1 MHEIAEFLRDN
12 PPFDTLSEEEL
23 DEVAAA
29 CEIEYA
35 EAGTMVLEQAVTT
48 PGVAWVV
55 RRGAVELLDGDRV
68 VDMLSEG
75 EMFGHASLLSEWP
88 TALAV
93 RAAEDSLLYRL
104 PAEAIRP
111 VLARPAALRFAARSL
126 AGRYEMLQRELDP
139 LAIAVVDPARRPV
152 SRLLRGDPVIAAP
165 AATVQEAARRM
176 VEASS
181 SAVLV
186 DLGDG
191 FGIVTDRDLRE
202 RVVAA
207 GVPADTPVSQ
217 VMTAPATTIADD
229 VTGADALLD
238 MLDRGVRHLPVVDAS
253 GRVIGVISDTDLM
266 AVETRTPFLLRRAI
280 TAATTVDEL
289 AAAVEPLS
297 DTIIGLHDAKVAA
310 ASISRVIATVH
321 EALTRRMIE
330 LVIDGHPEVAP
341 FTWLSLGS
349 VARREAFPS
358 SDQDSAIAWQGEGDD
373 PAVREP
379 LARVAAEVVAGL
391 ERCGIPR
398 CPNGAVACKPLF
410 LRSQGAWLAAARSWL
425 DDPTEEKALIL
436 VSLMIDGR
444 PVWTAESG
452 WRAVGDVFAGARRH
466 PQLLRRL
473 GLFALSDR
481 PPTGFFRDFVVE
493 HDGERRGTLDIKSGG
508 LLPVVDIA
516 RWAAMSAGSSET
528 STAARLDAAER
539 AGTLDGRT
547 ASTLQIAFELFTDLR
562 MQSQIDALRRG
573 VTPNDSIDPRELAP
587 LTRRYLKDAFRAVAE
602 VQRGLTNEFGLTAL

>member
-1 MHEIAEFLRDN
+1 M
-12 PPFDTLSEEEL
+12 
-23 DEVAAA
+23 AAA
-29 CEIEYA
+29 CEIEFA

-289 AAAVEPLS
+289 AAAVAPLL
-297 DTIIGLHDAKVAA
+297 GHHRRPA
-310 ASISRVIATVH
+310 RRQGCRRFH
-321 EALTRRMIE
+321 LTRDRHRPRRA
-330 LVIDGHPEVAP
+330 HPPHDRAGRRRAP
-341 FTWLSLGS
+341 GRGAVHLA
-349 VARREAFPS
+349 VARQR
-358 SDQDSAIAWQGEGDD
+358 G
-373 PAVREP
+373 PARGVPQLRP
-379 LARVAAEVVAGL
+379 GQRDRLAGRGRRPGGAGAARARGRRGRGRPRALRHTALPQRRGRLQAAVPALAGGVAGRRAVVAGRSHRG
-391 ERCGIPR
+391 E
-398 CPNGAVACKPLF
+398 GADPGVADDRRPAGVDGRVRLA
-410 LRSQGAWLAAARSWL
+410 RRRGRVRGRPPPSPAAAAAGPVR
-425 DDPTEEKALIL
+425 AQ
-436 VSLMIDGR
+436 R
-444 PVWTAESG
+444 PA
-452 WRAVGDVFAGARRH
+452 AH
-466 PQLLRRL
+466 
-473 GLFALSDR
+473 
-481 PPTGFFRDFVVE
+481 
-493 HDGERRGTLDIKSGG
+493 G
-508 LLPVVDIA
+508 LLPRLRGRA
-516 RWAAMSAGSSET
+516 RRR
-528 STAARLDAAER
+528 AARHPRHQVRRAAAGRRHRPLGGDVGGLVGDLHRRAPGRGGAGRHARRPHGLDAAGRVRAVHRPAHGEPDRRAAPGSDAERLDRPAR
-539 AGTLDGRT
+539 AGPAHPPLPEGR
-547 ASTLQIAFELFTDLR
+547 LP
-562 MQSQIDALRRG
+562 RG
-573 VTPNDSIDPRELAP
+573 G
-587 LTRRYLKDAFRAVAE
+587 
-602 VQRGLTNEFGLTAL
+602 RGAARPQPTSSA

>member
-1 MHEIAEFLRDN
+1 MHEIAEFLRDH
-12 PPFDTLSEEEL
+12 PPFDTLSEAEL

-29 CEIEYA
+29 CEIEFA
-35 EAGTMVLEQAVTT
+35 EAGTMVLEQAVAT

-55 RRGAVELLDGDRV
+55 RRGAVELLDGERV

-126 AGRYEMLQRELDP
+126 AGRYEMLQRDLDP
-139 LAIAVVDPARRPV
+139 LAISVVDPARRPV
-152 SRLLRGDPVIAAP
+152 SRLLRGEPVIAAP
-165 AATVQEAARRM
+165 ADTVQEAARRM

-181 SAVLV
+181 SSVLV

-217 VMTAPATTIADD
+217 VMTAPASTIASDM
-229 VTGADALLD
+229 TGADALLD

-266 AVETRTPFLLRRAI
+266 AVETRTPFHLRRAI
-280 TAATTVDEL
+280 TAATTVDQL
-289 AAAVEPLS
+289 AAAVAPLS
-297 DTIIGLHDAKVAA
+297 DTIVGLYDAKVAA
-310 ASISRVIATVH
+310 TSISRVIATVH
-321 EALTRRMIE
+321 DALTRRMIE
-330 LVIDGHPEVAP
+330 LVVDQHTDVAP

-379 LARVAAEVVAGL
+379 LTRLADRCRGRPRALRDPALRQRRRRLQGAVPALAGSVAGGHSFVAGQSHAGESADPGVTDDRRPPGVARRARL
-391 ERCGIPR
+391 ARGRGRLRRRPA
-398 CPNGAVACKPLF
+398 PPAAAAAAGAVRA
-410 LRSQGAWLAAARSWL
+410 Q
-425 DDPTEEKALIL
+425 
-436 VSLMIDGR
+436 R
-444 PVWTAESG
+444 PASHRV
-452 WRAVGDVFAGARRH
+452 
-466 PQLLRRL
+466 
-473 GLFALSDR
+473 
-481 PPTGFFRDFVVE
+481 
-493 HDGERRGTLDIKSGG
+493 
-508 LLPVVDIA
+508 LP
-516 RWAAMSAGSSET
+516 
-528 STAARLDAAER
+528 
-539 AGTLDGRT
+539 
-547 ASTLQIAFELFTDLR
+547 
-562 MQSQIDALRRG
+562 
-573 VTPNDSIDPRELAP
+573 
-587 LTRRYLKDAFRAVAE
+587 
-602 VQRGLTNEFGLTAL
+602 